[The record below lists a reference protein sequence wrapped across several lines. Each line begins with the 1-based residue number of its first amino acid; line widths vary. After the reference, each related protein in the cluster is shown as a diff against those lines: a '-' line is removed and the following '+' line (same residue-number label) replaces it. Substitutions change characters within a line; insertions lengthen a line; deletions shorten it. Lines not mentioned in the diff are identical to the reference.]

1 MTGFTERLSIHI
13 KLRVTEK
20 DGKLITLNVLT
31 CTKCADNYCS
41 GKNLVASRYI
51 LVPLIGIYHH
61 VSHVNYTCTTTI
73 VQINRVHWQLGVGE
87 PERTLLCASLPHLR
101 K

>member
-1 MTGFTERLSIHI
+1 VIFPLAKSKRLVDALTVYGSESYGITVTGFTERLCIHI

-20 DGKLITLNVLT
+20 DGKLITLNVLI

-41 GKNLVASRYI
+41 GKNLVASYI

-61 VSHVNYTCTTTI
+61 ASHVNYTCTTTI
-73 VQINRVHWQLGVGE
+73 VQN
-87 PERTLLCASLPHLR
+87 
-101 K
+101 